1 MNQPSSEARTQHRKE
16 TYWLQRQPD
25 NEVRT
30 RLQHRDEEGSQLSA
44 ASDWVF
50 IALRARL
57 EGRLGRLRAV
67 IW

>member
-16 TYWLQRQPD
+16 TFTGCS
-25 NEVRT
+25 VRT